1 MGILNIDQTTRS
13 IVGGGGGDGGDGGD
27 GSGGSAGSGNAS
39 SDTNGDCGCGSSAG
53 SGPAGS
59 GSGSGGEGGGDVSSG
74 WTWLDDPTPPPT
86 SWTPIFGTTRFD
98 LPGCGPAMGQAF
110 GIGTRRDSTYTP
122 GWGSCRR

>member
-1 MGILNIDQTTRS
+1 MRARS
-13 IVGGGGGDGGDGGD
+13 IVGGGGGGGGDGGDGGD

-74 WTWLDDPTPPPT
+74 WTWLDDPTPPHT
-86 SWTPIFGTTRFD
+86 SWTPILGTTRFD
-98 LPGCGPAMGQAF
+98 LPGCGPAMGQAV
-110 GIGTRRDSTYTP
+110 GIGTRIDST
-122 GWGSCRR
+122 